1 MKKGRVQALCEL
13 ENKFFFEKIVVRVGG
28 DDECGLRPKK
38 TDAGGK
44 PRYWRDGVVNP
55 GRWSLFGGENA

>member
-13 ENKFFFEKIVVRVGG
+13 EKKFFFEKIVVRVGS

-38 TDAGGK
+38 RMLEENHDAGGM
-44 PRYWRDGVVNP
+44 V
-55 GRWSLFGGENA
+55 S